1 MEENNKIYLVVE
13 DAGFYTEGQ
22 EAEYIDIID
31 VNGMTH
37 SRVLFA
43 CRQDRQTAETV
54 LRRIVENEA
63 EEWETDPELK
73 SIQACG
79 SDEYIDGFYLLGSFY
94 YIQEISVAIL

>member
-1 MEENNKIYLVVE
+1 MENNKIYLVVE

-22 EAEYIDIID
+22 WSEYIAIID
-31 VNGMTH
+31 INSMTH
-37 SRVLFA
+37 SRILSVY
-43 CRQDRQTAETV
+43 QDRQTAETV

-94 YIQEISVAIL
+94 YIQEVSLL

>member
-1 MEENNKIYLVVE
+1 MENNKIYLVVE

-22 EAEYIDIID
+22 WAEYIAIID
-31 VNGMTH
+31 INSMTH
-37 SRVLFA
+37 SRILSVY
-43 CRQDRQTAETV
+43 QDRLTAETV

-73 SIQACG
+73 SIKACG

-94 YIQEISVAIL
+94 YIQEVSLL